1 MRSCVGFNIRR
12 RRQQLGYSQTA
23 LARRA
28 KVTQGW
34 ISRLENRVENPTLNS
49 IKRIAAA
56 LEVEVID
63 LLSTRSHD

>member
-1 MRSCVGFNIRR
+1 LVSIVVAVVDS
-12 RRQQLGYSQTA
+12 QQLGDWQTA

-34 ISRLENRVENPTLNS
+34 STRLENRVEHPTLNR

-63 LLSTRSHD
+63 LLSTGCHD